1 MSKFYGKV
9 GYAETYE
16 KVPGVW
22 VSEIVER
29 DYYGDTL
36 ANFRRYD
43 SGNTINGNID
53 INNKFSI
60 VADPY
65 AYQNFHN
72 IVYVDFMGT
81 KWKITN
87 VEVQSPRLILTAG
100 GVYNGTVTQ
109 D

>member
-9 GYAETYE
+9 GYAETVQT
-16 KVPGVW
+16 VPGVW
-22 VSEIVER
+22 KSTIVER
-29 DYYGDTL
+29 NYYGDTL
-36 ANFRRYD
+36 SNFRKYE
-43 SGNTINGNID
+43 SNNSINGEID

-65 AYQNFHN
+65 AYNNFHN
-72 IVYVDFMGT
+72 IRYVDYMGT

-100 GVYNGTVTQ
+100 GLYNVT